1 MFRLYGKLPN
11 RKDILNSKLKVR
23 LFPVCLLEQHFE
35 FDLHPQE
42 RKYFDSG
49 DYALSKAGKAP
60 QNTVGTAIPNPQII
74 AHASTV
80 ANSSTSPPG
89 SSPGLPA
96 TPTGIPIASAGGAG
110 SHGSHVPSS
119 LGAGSPSIPAVGG
132 AGVGSGPSSAKIS
145 TSPTTSSMGGTGRP
159 AHPQVSTFP
168 IGSSNS
174 NNSISPNGGSGSG
187 QTAFTM
193 PSGYDGNFSQDRP
206 MAHNPT
212 SGGMLQTG
220 FPQGSN
226 LSTSPA
232 KEGSSLARNEISADD
247 LMDE

>member
-1 MFRLYGKLPN
+1 MLT
-11 RKDILNSKLKVR
+11 VR
-23 LFPVCLLEQHFE
+23 VP
-35 FDLHPQE
+35 PQE

-60 QNTVGTAIPNPQII
+60 QNAVGTAIPNPQII

-80 ANSSTSPPG
+80 ANSSTSPPSG
-89 SSPGLPA
+89 SSGLPA
-96 TPTGIPIASAGGAG
+96 SPAGGIPIASAGSAG

-119 LGAGSPSIPAVGG
+119 LGGGSPSSPAVGS
-132 AGVGSGPSSAKIS
+132 AGIGSGPSAAKIS
-145 TSPTTSSMGGTGRP
+145 TSPTTSSMGGGTGRP
-159 AHPQVSTFP
+159 AHSQVSTFP

-174 NNSISPNGGSGSG
+174 TSNISPTGASSGGS
-187 QTAFTM
+187 QTAFAM

-206 MAHNPT
+206 MAHNPGT
-212 SGGMLQTG
+212 LQTG

-232 KEGSSLARNEISADD
+232 KEGSSLAKNEISADD